1 MTFSNECHRRSSLT
15 NTGRTLISTCL
26 SALLLTAGCSGL
38 QVGRDAQAGRSA
50 LQTGRPE
57 DAIIYL
63 SRAAESDPNYKL
75 STKAQESVLTYL
87 GRAYYETGDD
97 TKARAVLERALTNDN
112 NDYLARLY
120 LGLTLYRSVDRE
132 RGRKEI
138 DAGLNGIHAWLDE
151 VTSDSVYGMYW
162 DPNRTIRLA
171 IERTLAGKPEA
182 GELTASA
189 QRIGRQFDSEIDRAR
204 QAEIQSIY
212 QRGGK
217 N

>member
-1 MTFSNECHRRSSLT
+1 MRNAS
-15 NTGRTLISTCL
+15 RTLISTCL
-26 SALLLTAGCSGL
+26 LALMLAGGCASF
-38 QVGRDAQAGRSA
+38 QVGRDVQAGRAA
-50 LQTGRPE
+50 LQTGHPE
-57 DAIIYL
+57 DAVIYL

-75 STKAQESVLTYL
+75 PTRAQESILTYL
-87 GRAYYETGDD
+87 GRAYYETGDNS
-97 TKARAVLERALTNDN
+97 KARAVLERALANDN

-120 LGLTLYRSVDRE
+120 FGLTLYRSNDRE

-138 DAGLNGIHAWLDE
+138 DAGLNGMHAWLDE
-151 VTSDSVYGMYW
+151 VTSDSVYGIHW

-182 GELTASA
+182 GEFTASA

-204 QAEIQSIY
+204 QSEIQSTY
-212 QRGGK
+212 QQGGK

>member
-1 MTFSNECHRRSSLT
+1 MNASRM
-15 NTGRTLISTCL
+15 LISTCL
-26 SALLLTAGCSGL
+26 SALVLAGGCSGL
-38 QVGRDAQAGRSA
+38 QVGRDV
-50 LQTGRPE
+50 QTGRTALQSGQPDE
-57 DAIIYL
+57 AVIYL
-63 SRAAESDPNYKL
+63 SRAAASDPSYRL
-75 STKAQESVLTYL
+75 STRAQESVLTYL

-97 TKARAVLERALTNDN
+97 AKARAVLERALANGN
-112 NDYLARLY
+112 HDYLAQLY
-120 LGLTLYRSVDRE
+120 LGLTLYRSGERE

-151 VTSDSVYGMYW
+151 VTSDSVYGIYW

-182 GELTASA
+182 GELIAST

-204 QAEIQSIY
+204 QAESQSIY
-212 QRGGK
+212 QQGGK